1 MTSVEFLT
9 DNFVMIFE
17 LGGLVIL
24 LFVGAHISF
33 EMKKRTIIAVGLLF
47 IELILFTAE
56 RWTQT
61 FQTLS
66 IMRPLLTAALYSI
79 YPVIIIVLMLL
90 TTTGMS
96 KKLFDTLRGIQ
107 YGEIEDKH
115 GWTTVVIE

>member
-24 LFVGAHISF
+24 LLVGAHISF

-66 IMRPLLTAALYSI
+66 IMRPLLTAALYPPI
-79 YPVIIIVLMLL
+79 PMA
-90 TTTGMS
+90 
-96 KKLFDTLRGIQ
+96 
-107 YGEIEDKH
+107 
-115 GWTTVVIE
+115 